1 MWSFSLF
8 CQNAKR
14 RRRLSLRPC
23 SLKLPTPQASTDS
36 PSQLIVIGH
45 HYLSKNFG
53 FLNFLYL
60 MHNLSPL
67 HPRILT
73 NPAPPRCQ
81 PQQQQPHVATLSL
94 LPILGLGFWRRTLTL
109 DSSNSLSI
117 QPFLV
122 SMQNPIPLQ
131 QM

>member
-1 MWSFSLF
+1 
-8 CQNAKR
+8 
-14 RRRLSLRPC
+14 
-23 SLKLPTPQASTDS
+23 
-36 PSQLIVIGH
+36 
-45 HYLSKNFG
+45 
-53 FLNFLYL
+53 

-81 PQQQQPHVATLSL
+81 PQQQQQPHVATLSL